1 MRLWALRRFLLAV
14 LAALPLLSTTALAES
29 PASTAAAELETG
41 RAAADVVQNRFFVKT
56 SRFEVSPVLG
66 YVPNNPMVKRY
77 VGGILFGYH
86 LSESFAA
93 EGALLY
99 SPDLGV
105 NDLKGLTITLVD
117 IAHSGD
123 ADGQFQQPLDKMV
136 LGASFA
142 GRWAPVYGKINL
154 LGEAVANFDLY
165 GVGGIGML
173 SMAKC
178 YARYDNTNPELPVA
192 LEECAAVPVVTG
204 NAGVG
209 LNFFLNQSTA
219 LKLEG
224 RSYLYVGT
232 KPDYDPDDG
241 QSPDESR
248 LYNNFIASVGLS
260 FFLPKMQA
268 RFSDY

>member
-1 MRLWALRRFLLAV
+1 MRLWALGRFVLAV
-14 LAALPLLSTTALAES
+14 LFALPLLSNTAIAE
-29 PASTAAAELETG
+29 PAAAEAAAELETG
-41 RAAADVVQNRFFVKT
+41 RLPADVVQNRFFLKT
-56 SRFEVSPVLG
+56 SRFELSPVLG

-77 VGGILFGYH
+77 VGGVLFGFH

-99 SPDLGV
+99 SPDLGT

-117 IAHSGD
+117 IAHTGD
-123 ADGQFQQPLDKMV
+123 AQGDFQQPLDKMV

-165 GVGGIGML
+165 GVGGVGML
-173 SMAKC
+173 SMANC
-178 YARYDNTNPELPVA
+178 YARYDATSEIHVA
-192 LEECAAVPVVTG
+192 LEECEAVPQITG
-204 NAGVG
+204 NLGVG
-209 LNFFLNQSTA
+209 LNFFLNQSMA

-224 RSYLYVGT
+224 RSYLYVDT
-232 KPDYDPDDG
+232 KPDYAPDDG
-241 QSPDESR
+241 QTPDESR